1 MGEVEVAVVGAGMM
15 GSAAARHLADRGVR
29 VALIGPE
36 EPADRAAHD
45 GVFAS
50 HYDAARITR
59 RLDPDPGWSAA
70 AAASIARYPE
80 LERRGGRR
88 IFRET
93 GVLMAGPE
101 TGPAAGFLA
110 QTEAA
115 GRAAGV
121 GFERLSRD
129 AVSARFPFLAL
140 PEGVAALFEGRGAG
154 WIDPRAHLAAE
165 IALAQAR
172 GAELVRAEVRGIR
185 ETAEGVTLRLS
196 DGGELR
202 AGRALVACGA
212 FSGAAGL
219 LPDPPKLRVHA
230 RTVALLAL
238 DAREAARLAAM
249 PAILLRPP
257 DRACDPYILPPVRY
271 PDGRKY
277 LKIGGDPEDQVLEG
291 PEAIKAWFR
300 GGGDAGVADFLAG
313 RLEALLPGLR
323 HEGVRAEACA
333 TSFTGDGRPLI
344 ARQTERIAAL
354 TGGCGAAAKSADEL
368 GRRGA
373 LAVMGEALPDWG
385 A

>member
-129 AVSARFPFLAL
+129 AVSARFPSQ
-140 PEGVAALFEGRGAG
+140 
-154 WIDPRAHLAAE
+154 
-165 IALAQAR
+165 AQ
-172 GAELVRAEVRGIR
+172 GAELVRAEVRDIR

-277 LKIGGDPEDQVLEG
+277 LKIGGDPEDRVLEG